1 MVVAVLV
8 SCAGFHGSPI
18 FEATGISNVKLPILM
33 NPALSHLK
41 LPFELEATHGM
52 GQSLPHETRLWVFI
66 LPQPDIYRF
75 FFCFLKNLFIYLLL
89 I

>member
-1 MVVAVLV
+1 MVAVLV

-66 LPQPDIYRF
+66 LPHLTYIVF
-75 FFCFLKNLFIYLLL
+75 FLFFLNLFIYLLL